1 MKTNLVCVESP
12 GKVATIL
19 KYLNSNPALSHYGKF
34 VVLASFGHVRDLA
47 KKKLGIDID
56 KGFEPQYEF
65 LTDKKAN
72 LDKIK
77 KAAKEADE
85 VFIASDNDN
94 EGEFIAESLRVAM
107 NVGQN
112 YKRIVFTEI
121 TSSALQNAIEHPRKI
136 DEDQLQSQQC
146 RRILDRL
153 VGFKL
158 SPLLWKKFSSGS
170 ITLSAGRVQSAVM
183 HLIILREKEIEAFV
197 SSAYWHFNGDFKLKI
212 GKDVSELEEVKM
224 YKKDLVHKVDDV
236 KGVETLMKGFKN
248 DWTVTDVNNKETR
261 QSPDAP
267 FITST
272 LQQEASGKLRLGIKQ
287 IMGIAQQLY
296 EGGHITYM
304 RTDSFNMSDTFK
316 AAAKDYIVDAY
327 GENYYSGGVI
337 KKKAVKGAQEAHECI
352 RVTHVEK
359 PELEGK
365 FGADHKALYKLIWQR
380 SVAYLMKPAVF
391 DELDVSI
398 RDSGMAKD
406 LMFKTVFKKVK
417 FNGYLAVY
425 GVQNETGN
433 FTQYLQALKD
443 GKYELTCSEVRAKNT
458 WTSPPARYNDASLV
472 KLMEQNGIGRPSTYA
487 SILEK
492 LFEKTYVIKTN
503 IQGNDADVVDY
514 VVKPGNTKSL
524 KKTNG
529 VVKVGA
535 ETNKVKPTDIGFE
548 IDGYL
553 NEKFEYIVDKNFT
566 AKMEEDLDLIAE
578 GKKKRLEV
586 LNKFWD
592 KFSANLDDEL
602 KKKED
607 KKMVETES
615 KQIDVDGKTF
625 TVRIGPFGPLAEYD
639 NGGKKTFLGLK
650 GYLQAI
656 KKEYLDVEKEDLSF
670 IMSLPKKMGVVDKK
684 DVMLHLGPYGFYLK
698 YDKMNVK
705 IPKFA
710 MADFLE
716 TKSLTVEQMKGF
728 IEYSKKMVNS
738 KPANGSSTK
747 PANAKPAKTKTV

>member
-19 KYLNSNPALSHYGKF
+19 KYLNSNPALTHYGKF

-47 KKKLGIDID
+47 KKKLGIDVEA
-56 KGFEPQYEF
+56 GFAPQYEF

-94 EGEFIAESLRVAM
+94 EGEFIAESLRIAM
-107 NVGQN
+107 NLGQN

-121 TSSALQNAIEHPRKI
+121 TSNALQNAIEHPRKI
-136 DEDQLQSQQC
+136 DDDQLQSQQC
-146 RRILDRL
+146 RRVLDRL

-183 HLIILREKEIEAFV
+183 HLIILREKEIEAFK

-224 YKKDLVHKVDDV
+224 YKKDLVHKVEEV
-236 KGVETLMKGFKN
+236 KSVETVMKAFKN
-248 DWTVTDVNNKETR
+248 DWKVVDVHNKESR

-287 IMGIAQQLY
+287 IMSIAQQLY

-316 AAAKDYIVDAY
+316 AAAKEYIVNTFGDEY
-327 GENYYSGGVI
+327 HSGGI
-337 KKKAVKGAQEAHECI
+337 MKKKAVKGAQEAHECI

-391 DELDVSI
+391 DELDVEI

-406 LMFKTVFKKVK
+406 LSFKTVFKKVK
-417 FNGYLAVY
+417 FNGYLVVY
-425 GVQNETGN
+425 GVKNETGN
-433 FTQYLQALKD
+433 FADYLKALK
-443 GKYELTCSEVRAKNT
+443 GGQYELTCGEVRAKNT

-472 KLMEQNGIGRPSTYA
+472 KLMEQNGIGRPSTYS

-492 LFEKTYVIKTN
+492 LFDKTYVIKTN
-503 IQGNDADVVDY
+503 IQGEDANVVDY
-514 VVKPGNTKSL
+514 AIKPGNVKSL
-524 KKTNG
+524 KTVKG
-529 VVKVGA
+529 IVKVGA
-535 ETNKVKPTDIGFE
+535 EQNKVKPTEIGLE
-548 IDGYL
+548 IDDYL
-553 NEKFEYIVDKNFT
+553 SDKFDYIVDKDFT
-566 AKMEEDLDLIAE
+566 ANMEGDLDLIAE
-578 GKKKRLEV
+578 GKKKRLDV
-586 LNKFWD
+586 LNTFWK
-592 KFSANLDDEL
+592 KFSANLEQEL

-607 KKMVETES
+607 KKMVATES
-615 KQIDVDGKTF
+615 KQLDIDGKVF
-625 TVRIGPFGPLAEYD
+625 TVRLGPYGPLAESEI
-639 NGGKKTFLGLK
+639 NGKRTFVGLK
-650 GYLQAI
+650 GYLQAV
-656 KKEYLDVEKEDLSF
+656 KKEYLDIEKEDLQF

-698 YDKMNVK
+698 YDKLNVK

-716 TKSLTVEQMKGF
+716 TKSFTVEQMKGF
-728 IEYSKKMVNS
+728 IEYAKK
-738 KPANGSSTK
+738 
-747 PANAKPAKTKTV
+747 ANATKQNSASPKSKSKSPA

>member
-19 KYLNSNPALSHYGKF
+19 KYLNSNPALASYGKF

-47 KKKLGIDID
+47 KKKLGIDVD
-56 KGFEPQYEF
+56 DGFIPQYEF
-65 LTDKKAN
+65 LADKKAN
-72 LDKIK
+72 LDKIR
-77 KAAKEADE
+77 KAAKDADE

-107 NVGQN
+107 NLGQN

-121 TSSALQNAIEHPRKI
+121 TPVALQNAIQHPRMI
-136 DEDQLQSQQC
+136 DENQLQSQQC

-158 SPLLWKKFSSGS
+158 SPLLWKKFTSGS

-183 HLIILREKEIEAFV
+183 HLIILREKEIDAFV
-197 SSAYWHFNGDFKLKI
+197 SSSYWHFNGDFNLKI
-212 GKDVSELEEVKM
+212 GKDVSDLEEVKM
-224 YKKDLVHKVDDV
+224 YKKDLVHKVEDV
-236 KGVETLMKGFKN
+236 KIVEGVMKSFKN
-248 DWTVTDVNNKETR
+248 DWKVTDVTNKETR
-261 QSPDAP
+261 QSPDMP

-272 LQQEASGKLRLGIKQ
+272 LQQEASSKLRLGVKQ
-287 IMGIAQQLY
+287 VMSLAQGLY

-304 RTDSFNMSDTFK
+304 RTDSYNMSNTFK
-316 AAAKDYIVDAY
+316 AAAKGYIVDKY
-327 GENYYSGGVI
+327 GENYFSGGI
-337 KKKAVKGAQEAHECI
+337 AKKKAVKGAQEAHECI

-365 FGADHKALYKLIWQR
+365 FSADHKALYKLIWQR

-391 DELDVSI
+391 DELDVII

-406 LMFKTVFKKVK
+406 LVFKTVFKKVK

-425 GVQNETGN
+425 DVKNETNN
-433 FTQYLQALKD
+433 FAEYLKALKD
-443 GKYELTCSEVRAKNT
+443 GKYELICGEVRAKNT

-503 IQGNDADVVDY
+503 IQGKDADVMDFA
-514 VVKPGNTKSL
+514 VKPGNVKSL
-524 KKTNG
+524 KKTAG

-535 ETNKVKPTDIGFE
+535 EMAKVKPTDIGLE
-548 IDGYL
+548 IDHYL
-553 NEKFEYIVDKNFT
+553 TDKFDYIVDKDFT
-566 AKMEEDLDLIAE
+566 ANMEEDLDLIAE

-586 LNKFWD
+586 LTKFWD
-592 KFSANLDDEL
+592 VFSADLNEEL

-607 KKMVETES
+607 KKMVSTES
-615 KQIDVDGKTF
+615 KQIDLGGKVF
-625 TVRIGPFGPLAEYD
+625 TVRIGPYGPLAESES
-639 NGGKKTFLGLK
+639 NGKKTFVGLK
-650 GYLQAI
+650 GYLQAV
-656 KKEYLDVEKEDLSF
+656 KKEYLDIEKEDLEF

-684 DVMLHLGPYGFYLK
+684 DVMLLLGPYGFYLK
-698 YDKMNVK
+698 YDKLNVK

-710 MADFLE
+710 MAEFLE
-716 TKSLTVEQMKGF
+716 TKSFTIEQMKGF
-728 IEYSKKMVNS
+728 IEYAKKMNAS
-738 KPANGSSTK
+738 K
-747 PANAKPAKTKTV
+747 NATPKNATPKKKKTPTPSQ